1 MYICKVKMFVKP
13 FDEQVNGRSFCQM
26 FGKKSNH
33 FETKLSRASFFG
45 SLFIK
50 LFILIYNLYI
60 HIWYHDFFADRCKI
74 VSNEPCHNISSS
86 YSSSLKF
93 HFNAWKKRWGYLVFG
108 KWTTSKKIEVM
119 SWTYVFTS
127 SRYTT

>member
-1 MYICKVKMFVKP
+1 MSKCSWNHLMS
-13 FDEQVNGRSFCQM
+13 RSMADHSARCLEKNLIILRQNWA
-26 FGKKSNH
+26 G
-33 FETKLSRASFFG
+33 L
-45 SLFIK
+45 LF
-50 LFILIYNLYI
+50 LDHCLLNCSYSSTFYNLYI

-74 VSNEPCHNISSS
+74 VSNEPCHNRSYSS